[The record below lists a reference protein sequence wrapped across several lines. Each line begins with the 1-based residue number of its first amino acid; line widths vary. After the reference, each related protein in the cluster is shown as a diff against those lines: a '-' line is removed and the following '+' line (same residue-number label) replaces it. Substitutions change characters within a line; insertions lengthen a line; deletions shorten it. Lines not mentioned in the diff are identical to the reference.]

1 MNDVYYSLKRT
12 LLRWGSYLK
21 TCMDYSQTTITNSF
35 FKSNGTFESRLIGE
49 SSNLIENAPIQ
60 YNSLNDA
67 IVNARLPKLELV
79 ADFNDVV
86 DYMNAYKLDRGF
98 IRCYDMQGE
107 VIKGYVQ
114 KSDYNPFTNEF
125 NVTLERK
132 KEPQIIIVTLVDGN
146 LTINGTN
153 YGLDNWWNI
162 QNDFIKFYD
171 KKSRPI
177 TNFIKYNLVN
187 LNGIIYNNSIQL
199 SNALQN
205 A

>member
-1 MNDVYYSLKRT
+1 MNDVFYSLKRT

-35 FKSNGTFESRLIGE
+35 FKSNGAFESRLVGE
-49 SSNLIENAPIQ
+49 STNLIENAPIN
-60 YNSLNDA
+60 YDDLNDA
-67 IVNARLPKLELV
+67 IVDARLPKLELV
-79 ADFNDVV
+79 AGFTDVV
-86 DYMNAYKLDRGF
+86 NYMNTYKLDRGF

-132 KEPQIIIVTLVDGN
+132 KEPQIMIVTLVDGI

-153 YGLDNWWNI
+153 YGLNNWWTI

-171 KKSRPI
+171 EKNRPI
-177 TNFIKYNLVN
+177 NKFIKYNLVN
-187 LNGIIYNNSIQL
+187 LNGIIYNDSTEL
-199 SNALQN
+199 SNALAN
-205 A
+205 L